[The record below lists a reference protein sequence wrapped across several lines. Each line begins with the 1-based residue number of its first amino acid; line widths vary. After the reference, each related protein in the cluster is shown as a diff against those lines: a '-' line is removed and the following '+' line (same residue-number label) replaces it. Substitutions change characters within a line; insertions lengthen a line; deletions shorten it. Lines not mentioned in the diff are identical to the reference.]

1 MIIGMHNGLSFHP
14 EKHFDPN
21 IQSTSGFQEKPTI
34 NEATLFQWLVAV
46 DWRPS
51 YCRNHFPR
59 NLGYI

>member
-21 IQSTSGFQEKPTI
+21 IQSTSGFQEKQTI

-46 DWRPS
+46 D
-51 YCRNHFPR
+51 
-59 NLGYI
+59 